1 MSLSPSMSLSP
12 IKNQEEFNK
21 ILKEVPHKLRETLK
35 LLVQGYSDKE
45 IVSITGDTP
54 ISVRSSNSDIFKRF
68 RVSRKHKGKNC
79 DSKDLLINLFYKYKR
94 DLVFHEVLDDLENIS
109 SNFYLEEG
117 IRYFKREGYENAKKA
132 KKMFEQATE
141 GDSADPFAQILLNN
155 TKVYLQKV
163 KPLAI
168 AVVVAYSQNDYH
180 RNATE
185 NVLRGVA
192 DAQTEFNQSNGK
204 DGQLLEIIIVND
216 YNKPEVSKVVAKNL
230 STYGNILGIIGH
242 HSSEGTQAALPI
254 YNQHQIA
261 IISPTSTS
269 SKLSE
274 LSASSKLSELS
285 VNNFFRTIGSTKVIA
300 NTYTDYLK
308 KALHL
313 DEIIVFYHEK
323 NEYSQTLKEDFE
335 KAFQEQGGQII
346 KSIPNIND
354 PHLDI
359 KSLFKDIETN
369 SKAKAALVISS
380 IKTNAVALAIAREN
394 SKLQPQPLKLLLATS
409 LPEELILEKGGS
421 VLEGAVLVNPCLAEQ
436 SDYMKQAEIRW
447 QREINWR
454 VATSYDAT
462 QALIEAIRLS
472 KRLTGAEVLNN
483 LAKLNLPV
491 KQTSGFGLNWSDS
504 DHHSNAQRKYCI
516 NQVRNREFEKVSL
529 NELIE

>member
-1 MSLSPSMSLSP
+1 MSSSP

-21 ILKEVPHKLRETLK
+21 ILKEVPFKLRETLK

-45 IVSITGDTP
+45 IASITGDTP
-54 ISVRSSNSDIFKRF
+54 VNVRSSNSDIFKRF
-68 RVSRKHKGKNC
+68 RVSRKHEDECGEPRER
-79 DSKDLLINLFYKYKR
+79 LINLFYKYKR
-94 DLVFHEVLDDLENIS
+94 DLVFHEVLDDLENIN

-117 IRYFKREGYENAKKA
+117 IKYFKRKEYESAR
-132 KKMFEQATE
+132 KMFEQATE
-141 GDSADPFAQILLNN
+141 GDSPDPFAQILLNN
-155 TKVYLQKV
+155 TKAYLQKV
-163 KPLAI
+163 EPLTI

-180 RNATE
+180 RKVTE

-204 DGQLLEIIIVND
+204 DGRLLEIIIVND
-216 YNKPEVSKVVAKNL
+216 DNKPEVSKVVAENL
-230 STYGNILGIIGH
+230 CNYGNILGIIGH
-242 HSSEGTQAALPI
+242 HSSEGTQAALPT
-254 YNQHQIA
+254 YEQNLIA

-269 SKLSE
+269 GE
-274 LSASSKLSELS
+274 LKGD
-285 VNNFFRTIGSTKVIA
+285 NFFRTIGSTKVIA

-308 KALHL
+308 KDLHL
-313 DEIIVFYHEK
+313 DEIIVFYHEN
-323 NEYSQTLKEDFE
+323 NEYSQTLKNDFK

-394 SKLQPQPLKLLLATS
+394 SKIQPQPLKLLLATS
-409 LPEELILEKGGS
+409 LPEELTLEKGGS
-421 VLEGAVLVNPCLAEQ
+421 ILEGAVLVNPCLAEQ
-436 SDYMKQAEIRW
+436 SDYMKQAKIRW
-447 QREINWR
+447 QQKINWR

-472 KRLTGAEVLNN
+472 KKLTRAEVLNN
-483 LAKLNLPV
+483 LTTLNLPV
-491 KQTSGFGLNWSDS
+491 KQTSGFGINWSYS
-504 DHHSNAQRKYCI
+504 DHRFNAQRKYCI
-516 NQVRNREFEKVSL
+516 NQVRNRRFEKISL